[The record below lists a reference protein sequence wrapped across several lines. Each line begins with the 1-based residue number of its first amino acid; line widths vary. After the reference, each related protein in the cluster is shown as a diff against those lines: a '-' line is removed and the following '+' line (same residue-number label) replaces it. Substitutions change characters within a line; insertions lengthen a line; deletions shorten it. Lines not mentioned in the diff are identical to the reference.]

1 MLISR
6 RLFVAGFSLWAT
18 SEVCATFAPTAVPTP
33 EDTVSIGI
41 DFLVSVGSA
50 SSVTADVFRT
60 SLSGHL
66 AGASA
71 DTDLINFVLPN
82 RRRLDE
88 SVGTTYNFFR
98 QGQEGGELGASLPS
112 PNTAT
117 RWSEERELVSYA
129 VSFNVVSSLAVL
141 GFADANMFE
150 VLICWLHSL
159 LSQ

>member
-1 MLISR
+1 MLATR
-6 RLFVAGFSLWAT
+6 CVVVAGLSLWAAARK
-18 SEVCATFAPTAVPTP
+18 VCATLAPTAVPTS

-60 SLSGHL
+60 SLSGRL

-71 DTDLINFVLPN
+71 SDDLINFVLPT

-88 SVGTTYNFFR
+88 SVGATN
-98 QGQEGGELGASLPS
+98 SLP
-112 PNTAT
+112 NQAQKKG
-117 RWSEERELVSYA
+117 RKEGAAEVADVRAAARHSEERELVSYA

-150 VLICWLHSL
+150 V
-159 LSQ
+159 

>member
-1 MLISR
+1 MLATR
-6 RLFVAGFSLWAT
+6 RIVVVGLSLWAAARK
-18 SEVCATFAPTAVPTP
+18 VCATLAPTAVPTS

-71 DTDLINFVLPN
+71 SDDLINFVLPT

-88 SVGTTYNFFR
+88 SVGATKSFSSQAQEI
-98 QGQEGGELGASLPS
+98 QGGVKGAAEVADVRA
-112 PNTAT
+112 AT
-117 RWSEERELVSYA
+117 RGLAEERKLVSYA

-150 VLICWLHSL
+150 V
-159 LSQ
+159 